1 MKSILQINSSLFEA
15 DAQSS
20 RLASQFV
27 DRLIEAAPGSSL
39 MLRDLGS
46 EPVPHLTRERFA
58 AFSTPAER
66 RSDDQ
71 ARVTGESDQLIAE
84 LKQADVIVLAV
95 PMYNFGIPSTL
106 KAYIDHVARAGETFR
121 YTADG
126 PVGLLTGKKAYV
138 FSTRG
143 GVHAGTPRDLQTD
156 YLRLILGFMGINDVE
171 FVYAEGIAM
180 GDEQRASALAEAETR
195 INRLAA

>member
-1 MKSILQINSSLFEA
+1 MKRILQINSSLFGT
-15 DAQSS
+15 DAHSS
-20 RLASQFV
+20 RLASRFV
-27 DRLIEAAPGSSL
+27 DRLIEGAPGSSL
-39 MLRDLGS
+39 TLRDLGS
-46 EPVPHLTRERFA
+46 NPVPHLTRERFG
-58 AFSTPAER
+58 AFSTLDEQ
-66 RSDDQ
+66 RSEAQ
-71 ARVTGESDQLIAE
+71 AMVIEESDQLIAE

-126 PVGLLTGKKAYV
+126 PVGLLNGKKAYV

-143 GVHAGTPRDLQTD
+143 GVHVGTPRDLQTD
-156 YLRLILGFMGINDVE
+156 YLRLILGFMGITDVE

-180 GDEQRASALAEAETR
+180 GDEQRASALAKAETR